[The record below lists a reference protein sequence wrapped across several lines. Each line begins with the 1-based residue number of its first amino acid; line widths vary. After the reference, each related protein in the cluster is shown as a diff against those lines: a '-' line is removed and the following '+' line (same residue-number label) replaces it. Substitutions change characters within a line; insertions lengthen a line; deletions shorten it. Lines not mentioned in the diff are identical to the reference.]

1 MINSNHIKRGMA
13 LKIDGDLVIIQSFQ
27 HHKPGK
33 GAAIVRAKV
42 KSLSKGTTV
51 EKTFRSGDML
61 EDVEL
66 EKRNV
71 TYSYDDGDSIVLMDS
86 ASYDQI
92 MVAKDTVEEL
102 LPFMKEGMEMQ
113 VLLYEDKPVSIIPPN
128 FVELEVTY
136 AEEGVKG
143 DTATTAYKEVEVET
157 GGKVQVPLF
166 VKTGDVIKIDL
177 RDISYVERVKG

>member
-13 LKIDGDLVIIQSFQ
+13 LKIDGDLLIIQTFQ

-33 GAAIVRAKV
+33 GAAIVRVRV

-51 EKTFRSGDML
+51 EKTFRSGEML

-71 TYSYDDGDSIVLMDS
+71 TYNFDDGESLVFMDS
-86 ASYDQI
+86 NTYDQI
-92 MVAKDTVEEL
+92 SVSKEDLEDL
-102 LPFMKEGMEMQ
+102 LPYITEGMEFQ
-113 VLLYEDKPVSIIPPN
+113 ILLYEDKPVSVIPPN
-128 FVELEVTY
+128 FVELKVDY

-143 DTATTAYKEVEVET
+143 DTATTSYKEVTLET

-166 VKTGDVIKIDL
+166 VKTGDIIKIDL
-177 RDISYVERVKG
+177 RDISYVERVNK